1 MTRTDRR
8 RNEFIRVIVRV
19 RQSQSGPT
27 EMVWTCTEKVRR
39 WIYGLK
45 DELAGGRPGGGAK
58 RSFMDVMTE
67 KVSWC
72 ERRTTQ
78 NKKK

>member
-1 MTRTDRR
+1 M
-8 RNEFIRVIVRV
+8 
-19 RQSQSGPT
+19 
-27 EMVWTCTEKVRR
+27 
-39 WIYGLK
+39 K

-58 RSFMDVMTE
+58 RSFMGVMTE

-78 NKKK
+78 NNIKNKE